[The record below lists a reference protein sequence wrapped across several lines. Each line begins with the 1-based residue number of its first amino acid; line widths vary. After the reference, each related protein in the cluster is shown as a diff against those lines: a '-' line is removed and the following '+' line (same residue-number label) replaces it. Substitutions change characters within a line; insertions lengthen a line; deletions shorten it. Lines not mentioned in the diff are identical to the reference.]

1 MSNVGV
7 IDQLRSFDRSFW
19 IVNAME
25 VLERLAY
32 YGVRTVLPTYMVLSV
47 AQGGPEFDH
56 VQKGVIYFWWA
67 VLQSQ
72 LPMFT
77 GGYAD
82 RYGYKLTIGIAIALK
97 IVGYL
102 LMAERQDFT
111 GFFIGCMFLA
121 TGTAIFKPGVQGIL
135 ANSMDPRFASV
146 GWGVFYQLV
155 NVGGFLGPILAGFLR
170 LMDWQYVFWSC
181 AIIVALNYGM
191 LFTFEEPTRGAV
203 KDTRGPGQI
212 LTDSVLGMFRP
223 RLISFVLL
231 FSGFWFMFN
240 QIFDILP
247 NFLDDWVDSSA
258 LWSVWASTGLP
269 GSATATAYAAEG
281 RAFNQ
286 EWIINLNP
294 GLIILLMIPVAAL
307 TGRLTPLHSILV
319 GVAIASAGTL
329 FIGSS
334 TSVWLCIAAIL
345 VFSIGEM
352 ASSPKKMEYLA
363 SLAKP
368 HEKGLYMGYANVPL
382 AIGWGLGS
390 LFGGYFYE
398 NFGDRTNL
406 ARKYLLEEKGFTADA
421 VKAIEKDQV
430 FPTLLETT
438 GLSRQQG
445 LDLLWN
451 LYNPGQMWTI
461 FALIGLGSLVGLAI
475 YDQVVRRY
483 DAANPV
489 KEA

>member
-1 MSNVGV
+1 MNAPGLAE
-7 IDQLRSFDRSFW
+7 QLRSFDRSFW

-82 RYGYKLTIGIAIALK
+82 RYGYKLTVGIAIALK

-135 ANSMDPRFASV
+135 ARAMDPRFASV

-155 NVGGFLGPILAGFLR
+155 NVGGFLGPILAGMLR
-170 LMDWQYVFWSC
+170 LMDWKYVFWSC
-181 AIIVALNYGM
+181 AVIVALNYLM
-191 LFTFEEPTRGAV
+191 LLTFPEPERGAV
-203 KDTRGPGQI
+203 KDARGPGQI
-212 LTDSVLGMFRP
+212 LLESVRGMFQP
-223 RLISFVLL
+223 RILSFVVL

-258 LWSVWASTGLP
+258 LWGVWGATGLP
-269 GSATATAYAAEG
+269 GSASASAFLAEG
-281 RAFNQ
+281 RPFNQ

-294 GLIILLMIPVAAL
+294 GLIILLMLPIAAL
-307 TGRLTPLHSILV
+307 TGRLTPLRSILV

-329 FIGSS
+329 FMGFS
-334 TSVWLCIAAIL
+334 TSVWACIAAIL
-345 VFSIGEM
+345 VFSVGEM
-352 ASSPKKMEYLA
+352 ASSPKKMEYLS

-406 ARKYLLEEKGFTADA
+406 ARKHLVEVLGQSAEA
-421 VKAIEKDQV
+421 VKAIPKDDV
-430 FPTLLETT
+430 FPELMRAT
-438 GLSRQQG
+438 GLSRQAA

-451 LYNPGQMWTI
+451 TYNPGQMWTI
-461 FALIGLGSLVGLAI
+461 FAMIGLGSLVGLAI
-475 YDQVVRRY
+475 YDQIIRRI
-483 DAANPV
+483 DAQA
-489 KEA
+489 KEAP